1 MRATFI
7 LALLAIVVMGCDKEK
22 TDLAQKK
29 TAAQMLTQ
37 KEWTLTGA
45 GFDDNK
51 NGILDD
57 TENTI
62 QECQKDNS
70 YIFYSNGTGSS
81 LDNILSCGS
90 PVNTDFTWQFLQNDT
105 KLLILTEQLFIL
117 QLDGEK
123 LVLNPDLPGLEVKF
137 MMQYKH

>member
-7 LALLAIVVMGCDKEK
+7 LALLAIVIMGCDKEK

-37 KEWTLTGA
+37 KEWILTGA

-62 QECQKDNS
+62 QECQKDNT

-90 PVNTDFTWQFLQNDT
+90 PVNNDFTWQFLQNDT

-117 QLDGEK
+117 QLDEEK

-137 MMQYKH
+137 IMQYKH

>member
-7 LALLAIVVMGCDKEK
+7 LALLAIVIMGCDKEK

-37 KEWTLTGA
+37 KEWILKGA

-117 QLDGEK
+117 QLDEEK

-137 MMQYKH
+137 IMQYKH

>member
-1 MRATFI
+1 MQATLI
-7 LALLAIVVMGCDKEK
+7 LALLAIVIMGCDKEK

-37 KEWTLTGA
+37 KEWILTGA

-62 QECQKDNS
+62 QEYQKDNS
-70 YIFYSNGTGSS
+70 YIFYINGTGSS

-90 PVNTDFTWQFLQNDT
+90 PVNTDFPWQFLQNDT

-117 QLDGEK
+117 QLDEEK